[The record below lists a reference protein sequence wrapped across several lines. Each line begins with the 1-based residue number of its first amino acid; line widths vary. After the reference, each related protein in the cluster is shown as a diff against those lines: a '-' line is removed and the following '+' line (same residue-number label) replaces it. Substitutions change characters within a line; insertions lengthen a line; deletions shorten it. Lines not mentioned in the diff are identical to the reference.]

1 MKIGLVC
8 PYPLDVPGG
17 VREHVLGLYRE
28 FKKRGH
34 QVKIIFPG
42 GFWKKKRKKD
52 IIFLGISL
60 KIPSNKDHA
69 SITFCHN
76 LDQRIQ
82 KMLEKEKFDII
93 HFHESYTPF
102 SSLQI
107 LKYSKSINIATFH
120 SCSEASPLA
129 KTAKAIS
136 RTYLQKMAK
145 KIHGA
150 IAVSTVAR
158 KYAIFPDKR
167 KIIIIPN
174 GVDLTRFNPRVP
186 PLRKFADDKLNILFV
201 GRLTKRKGL
210 IYLLKAFKILRKK
223 YPDIR
228 LIIVGGGDQKRK
240 AKEFVRFH
248 KVKDVFFAGAVSDKL
263 LPFYYASADIFCSPA
278 TEAESFG
285 IVLLEAM
292 AAGLP
297 VVAFANTG
305 YKQVLK
311 GFGEKGLVPSK
322 NVKSLARKIEILI
335 EDKEL
340 RKDLATWGQKE
351 VKKYSWE
358 KVSSQVLDFYKTTQK
373 QFGRDILS

>member
-8 PYPLDVPGG
+8 PYPLDIPGG
-17 VREHVLGLYRE
+17 VREHVLGLYGE

-34 QVKIIFPG
+34 KVKIIFPG
-42 GFWKKKRKKD
+42 GLRKKSKKKD
-52 IIFLGISL
+52 IIFLGIYL
-60 KIPSNKDHA
+60 KIPSNKDQA
-69 SITFCHN
+69 TITFCSN
-76 LDQRIQ
+76 FAQKIQ

-93 HFHESYTPF
+93 HFHEFYTPF

-107 LKYSKSINIATFH
+107 LQHSTSINIATFH
-120 SCSEASPLA
+120 ACLEASPLA
-129 KTAKAIS
+129 KTAKSIS
-136 RTYLQKMAK
+136 RTYLKKMAK

-158 KYAIFPDKR
+158 KYAIFPNKR

-174 GVDLTRFNPRVP
+174 GVDLTRFNTRVS
-186 PLRKFADDKLNILFV
+186 PLRKFADKKINILFV

-210 IYLLKAFKILRKK
+210 IYLLKAFKVLKKK
-223 YPDIR
+223 YPNIR
-228 LIIVGGGDQKRK
+228 LIVVGDGDQKRK
-240 AKEFVRFH
+240 AKEFVRLH
-248 KVKDVFFAGAVSDKL
+248 RVKDVFFAGAVSDKL

-292 AAGLP
+292 ATGLP

-311 GFGEKGLVPSK
+311 GFGERGLVPSK
-322 NVKSLARKIEILI
+322 NVKSLAGKIESLI
-335 EDKEL
+335 EGKEL
-340 RKDLATWGQKE
+340 RKDLAAWGQKE
-351 VKKYSWE
+351 VKKYSWK
-358 KVSSQVLDFYKTTQK
+358 KVSSRVLAFYKITQNNYFK
-373 QFGRDILS
+373 HKI